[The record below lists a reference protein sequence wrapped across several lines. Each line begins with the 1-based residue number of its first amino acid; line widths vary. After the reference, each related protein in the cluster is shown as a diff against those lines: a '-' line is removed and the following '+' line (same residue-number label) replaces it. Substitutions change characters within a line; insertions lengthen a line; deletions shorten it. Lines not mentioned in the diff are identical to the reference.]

1 MAEGKSVKKPL
12 FIVLI
17 TVIIIFAIIVFS
29 SSITIIPEGYV
40 GVKYQL
46 GRIVK
51 DDLSSG
57 MQFVIP
63 FIQNVSK
70 IDVREQVYDVETTAY
85 TNDTQTVECLKIKL
99 NYLYDRSSLSD
110 IIRNI
115 GINNVETKLIVPQIQ
130 SIVKNEIG
138 QFRAEELIQNRS
150 TVQENIE
157 KKLKEKLAPQ
167 GIIVSSFAIENIDFE
182 SGFEEAVRAKVVAEQ
197 EALKMQNKTK
207 EKEELAKQAV
217 IEAQAKADSAKIEAE
232 AEAYAIELVQK
243 QLSTSPEY
251 IELEKIKKWDGKL
264 PTAMGETIN
273 PFVSLGE

>member
-1 MAEGKSVKKPL
+1 MAEGKGFKKPL
-12 FIVLI
+12 LIVLI
-17 TVIIIFAIIVFS
+17 VVVVIFAITVFA

-51 DDLSSG
+51 ADLSPG
-57 MQFVIP
+57 LHLVFP
-63 FIQNVSK
+63 FIQTVSK
-70 IDVREQVYDVETTAY
+70 IDVREQVYDLETNAY
-85 TNDTQTVECLKIKL
+85 TNDTQTVESLRIKL

-110 IIRNI
+110 IIRNV
-115 GINNVETKLIVPQIQ
+115 GINNVEAKLVVPQVQ
-130 SIVKNEIG
+130 AVVKNEIG

-150 TVQENIE
+150 TVQANIE
-157 KKLKEKLAPQ
+157 AKLRENLAEQ
-167 GIIVSSFAIENIDFE
+167 GIVVSSFAIENIDFE

-197 EALKMQNKTK
+197 EALQMQNKTK
-207 EKEELAKQAV
+207 EKEELAKQEV
-217 IEAQAKADSAKIEAE
+217 IEAQAAADSMKIQAE
-232 AEAYAIELVQK
+232 AEAYAIEIVQK

-264 PTAMGETIN
+264 PTAIGETIN